1 MARIWTLG
9 AEEGSRK
16 AMSDMVIVV
25 GNSPTVVDQ
34 APCGALPRTGNYLYS
49 IGGTLSANV
58 YDAIRIPIP
67 QGIQEVYFGCA
78 LYGNGNMQAPVAG
91 DRCGVRFTGMDSGV
105 YFASTTLSAC
115 RTTATVL
122 ASGGTT
128 LTNQWMYIEIHFKPD
143 ASAGVFQV
151 KINGTQVINF
161 TGNTGVAG
169 DIVAI
174 ELTGLHWSNGGG
186 RDNLAWDD
194 VVINSIAGSVN
205 NSWPG
210 QPRLRAVRVR
220 GAGDVQNLTRK
231 GVDLGSNHG
240 QLREVGSA
248 ASYNESGVANQ
259 YDLALLDNPQ
269 LPVGSTINQVI
280 VESHVRSQAG
290 GWFGLLG
297 CKQASTEGWAA
308 ASHYLPTSWM
318 GIQDVFPLNPAT
330 GVAWVQADLATLQ
343 AGVKITAS

>member
-25 GNSPTVVDQ
+25 GNSPSVVDV
-34 APCGALPRTGNYLYS
+34 ARNGALPRTGNYLYS
-49 IGGTLSANV
+49 IDSTLSANRWDV
-58 YDAIRIPIP
+58 LRIPIP
-67 QGIQEVYFGCA
+67 SGIQEVYFGGA
-78 LYGNGNMQAPVAG
+78 LYGNGNIQAPVAG
-91 DRCGVRFTGMDSGV
+91 DRDGIRFMGMDSGV
-105 YFASTTLSAC
+105 YFNGATLSAC
-115 RTTATVL
+115 RTSSTIC

-128 LTNQWMYIEIHFKPD
+128 LINQWMYIEIHFKPD

-174 ELTGLHWSNGGG
+174 ELMGIRWNNNYNG
-186 RDNLAWDD
+186 DNLAWDD
-194 VVINSIAGSVN
+194 IVINSIAGSVN

-248 ASYNESGVANQ
+248 ASYSESGVANQ

-290 GWFGLLG
+290 GWFG
-297 CKQASTEGWAA
+297 
-308 ASHYLPTSWM
+308 Y
-318 GIQDVFPLNPAT
+318 
-330 GVAWVQADLATLQ
+330 
-343 AGVKITAS
+343 